1 MKNILA
7 ISLLGIACWA
17 NSACAAGKASTDTS
31 AAQGKQVF
39 AKWCSVCHAP
49 GERMP
54 GTASLAV
61 KYGGLQPAAL
71 EERKDLALDFIKHFV
86 RKGVL
91 IMPPFRKTEITDAE
105 LEALAAY
112 LSHQK
117 EKDQ

>member
-7 ISLLGIACWA
+7 ISLLAIACGP
-17 NSACAAGKASTDTS
+17 NSAMATGKTSSDTL
-31 AAQGKQVF
+31 ADQGKHVF
-39 AKWCSVCHAP
+39 DKWCSACHGP

-61 KYGGLQPAAL
+61 KYGGLRPAAL
-71 EERKDLALDFIKHFV
+71 EERKDLVPDFIRHFV

-91 IMPPFRKTEITDAE
+91 VMPSFRKTEITDVE
-105 LEALAAY
+105 LDALAAY